1 VAITARERRG
11 VFISVDAVGRRMT
24 DAPTEELDDIED
36 DLDDASD
43 EGREIVDGIR
53 ESDEGAL
60 RAAVRYGG
68 DDHEVV
74 YLRDDIAA
82 QFSADELDERV
93 ETLVMKGLG
102 DPAEEGAL
110 FDFGT
115 LDATVRWYDAVVVAH
130 FPVREWSGLLFTFDR
145 ESDSLDAIVD
155 EYF

>member
-1 VAITARERRG
+1 
-11 VFISVDAVGRRMT
+11 MT
-24 DAPTEELDDIED
+24 DSPDEELDDIES
-36 DLDDASD
+36 DLADASD

-60 RAAVRYGG
+60 RAAARYGG

-74 YLRDDIAA
+74 YLREDIAA
-82 QFSADELDERV
+82 QFTDAELEERV

-102 DPAEEGAL
+102 DPAQEGAL

-115 LDATVRWYDAVVVAH
+115 LDATVRWYDSVVVAH
-130 FPVREWSGLLFTFDR
+130 FPVREWSGLVFTFDR
-145 ESDSLDAIVD
+145 ESQSLGDIVD

>member
-1 VAITARERRG
+1 
-11 VFISVDAVGRRMT
+11 MT
-24 DAPTEELDDIED
+24 DSPAEELDDIES
-36 DLDDASD
+36 DLADASD
-43 EGREIVDGIR
+43 EGREIVDQIR

-74 YLRDDIAA
+74 YIREDIEA
-82 QFSADELDERV
+82 QFSEAELDERV

-102 DPAEEGAL
+102 DPTEEGAL
-110 FDFGT
+110 FDFGG

-130 FPVREWSGLLFTFDR
+130 FPVREWSGLVFTFDR
-145 ESDSLDAIVD
+145 ESDSLGDIVD

>member
-1 VAITARERRG
+1 
-11 VFISVDAVGRRMT
+11 MT
-24 DAPTEELDDIED
+24 DSPDEELDDIES
-36 DLDDASD
+36 DLADASE
-43 EGREIVDGIR
+43 EGREIVEQIR

-74 YLRDDIAA
+74 YLREDIAA
-82 QFSADELDERV
+82 QFSDAELEERV

-102 DPAEEGAL
+102 DPAQEGAL

-115 LDATVRWYDAVVVAH
+115 LDATVRWYDSVVVAH
-130 FPVREWSGLLFTFDR
+130 FPVREWSGLVFTFDR
-145 ESDSLDAIVD
+145 DSESLGDIVD

>member
-1 VAITARERRG
+1 
-11 VFISVDAVGRRMT
+11 MT
-24 DAPTEELDDIED
+24 DSPADELDDIDED
-36 DLDDASD
+36 IDDGSD
-43 EGREIVDGIR
+43 EVGEVVEQVREA
-53 ESDEGAL
+53 DEGAL
-60 RAAVRYGG
+60 RLVVRYGG

-82 QFSADELDERV
+82 QFSPDERDARV

-110 FDFGT
+110 YDFGR

-130 FPVREWSGLLFTFDR
+130 FPLREWSGLVFTFDR
-145 ESDSLDAIVD
+145 EADSLDDIVA